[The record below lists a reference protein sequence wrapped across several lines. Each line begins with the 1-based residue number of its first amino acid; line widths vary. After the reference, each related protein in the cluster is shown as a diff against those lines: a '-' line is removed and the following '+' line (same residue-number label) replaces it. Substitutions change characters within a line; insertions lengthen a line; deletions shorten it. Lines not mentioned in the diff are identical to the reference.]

1 MEKEVGILY
10 YDFMMESVV
19 ENRRI
24 MENIT
29 ASNCMRIIVKE
40 DASEVAVYEASL
52 LESLVKFIKTI
63 IDNLIKFIKK
73 IFNVTTKTETFT
85 PKKAIIKA
93 FENKMKTIS
102 NEQKDSFLIK
112 DIDITQEVIGRI
124 EDINLMIK
132 SVKSDLDSVMV
143 DFGNIISRVTTNDVA
158 LDNIQNDIMEYDKRL
173 ASKTDLEDIKRDSKD
188 VDIEAVKIIFNDYKV
203 SKETINAF
211 NISNKQTQTTLE
223 TYKKKVEKASKGNII
238 ENMLFDYIPKYKD
251 TVNLGVTFI
260 AKAIKCNLDLLI
272 YNFKNQEAILSQFIS
287 F

>member
-1 MEKEVGILY
+1 MTNELGILY

-19 ENRRI
+19 ENRKI
-24 MENIT
+24 MEDIT

-40 DASEVAVYEASL
+40 DASEVAIYEASL
-52 LESLVKFIKTI
+52 LGSLVKFIKTI
-63 IDNLIKFIKK
+63 IDKLIQFIKK
-73 IFNVTTKTETFT
+73 IFNITNKTDTFT

-102 NEQKDSFLIK
+102 NEQKDSFSIK
-112 DIDITQEVIGRI
+112 DIDITEEVNDRI

-132 SVKSDLDSVMV
+132 SVKSDLDSVMI
-143 DFGNIISRVTTNDVA
+143 DFGNIISRMTTNDVA
-158 LDNIQNDIMEYDKRL
+158 LDNIQNDIMEYNKRL
-173 ASKTDLEDIKRDSKD
+173 ESKSNIEDIKADAKD
-188 VDIEAVKIIFNDYKV
+188 VNFETVKNIFNDYKE

-211 NISNKQTQTTLE
+211 NINNKQTQSVLE

-260 AKAIKCNLDLLI
+260 AKAIKCNLELLI